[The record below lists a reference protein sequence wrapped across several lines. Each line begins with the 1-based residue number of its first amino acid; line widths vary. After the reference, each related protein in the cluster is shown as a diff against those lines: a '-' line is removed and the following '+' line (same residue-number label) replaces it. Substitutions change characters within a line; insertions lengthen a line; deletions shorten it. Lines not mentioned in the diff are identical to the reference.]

1 MDWTI
6 TPAAMKALEATYM
19 AESGVPG
26 ALLMEHAAQGVCA
39 AVARYASVGD
49 TALFLCGPGNNG
61 GDGYAAARLWQ
72 SRGGHSI
79 IWELNDRPR
88 GDAGVN
94 RRLAQAAGIPLCPP
108 GDAPDCLPSCAVVVD
123 ALFGTGLD
131 RMPTG
136 TAAALIRLANGSGK
150 PIIAVDVPS
159 GLDGLTGRVLGEAVH
174 ATETITFHRPKNGL
188 LLGNGPAYVGRVTVH
203 PILIPAAYGA
213 APGMA
218 CLTPADLP
226 RLVPPRP
233 ACAHKGDL
241 GRIVILAGSHGMA
254 GAAALCTRACL
265 KAGAGLVT
273 VLCRADVLP
282 LVQALAPGAVCQELP
297 EKDGCLLPQA
307 AGVAASALAG
317 ASSAIVGCGLGRT
330 DDLLPVLSAFR
341 QAVCPVVWDA
351 DALNLLASCPALL
364 PLPVHAVITPH
375 PGEAARLLN
384 LSAPQITADAPA
396 ALSVLQARCGC
407 HVLLKGARTLMTDG
421 YITAVNPIGT
431 PALARGG
438 SGDVLIGLLG
448 ALLARARLAPGQTI
462 LETMQLAVYLH
473 ARAAIDA
480 ASHYGEDCMP
490 IEALVDFI
498 RLRP

>member
-1 MDWTI
+1 M
-6 TPAAMKALEATYM
+6 
-19 AESGVPG
+19 
-26 ALLMEHAAQGVCA
+26 
-39 AVARYASVGD
+39 
-49 TALFLCGPGNNG
+49 
-61 GDGYAAARLWQ
+61 
-72 SRGGHSI
+72 SI
-79 IWELNDRPR
+79 
-88 GDAGVN
+88 
-94 RRLAQAAGIPLCPP
+94 GI
-108 GDAPDCLPSCAVVVD
+108 
-123 ALFGTGLD
+123 
-131 RMPTG
+131 
-136 TAAALIRLANGSGK
+136 
-150 PIIAVDVPS
+150 
-159 GLDGLTGRVLGEAVH
+159 
-174 ATETITFHRPKNGL
+174 
-188 LLGNGPAYVGRVTVH
+188 
-203 PILIPAAYGA
+203 
-213 APGMA
+213 
-218 CLTPADLP
+218 
-226 RLVPPRP
+226 
-233 ACAHKGDL
+233 
-241 GRIVILAGSHGMA
+241 
-254 GAAALCTRACL
+254 
-265 KAGAGLVT
+265 LVT

-330 DDLLPVLSAFR
+330 DDLLPLLSAFR
-341 QAVCPVVWDA
+341 QAACPVVWDA

-396 ALSVLQARCGC
+396 ALSILQARCGC

-438 SGDVLIGLLG
+438 SGDVLSGLLG